1 MKISKEKAR
10 QHYIERIAKAYG
22 HERVKDLLP
31 LQKSK
36 LEASLNRLF
45 EERFENIDDIAQ
57 YIKKNMYKMPNLF
70 INRQQLGDGIEFSGT
85 CVLDEF
91 LSNQVHKSL

>member
-1 MKISKEKAR
+1 MNISKEEAR

-22 HERVKDLLP
+22 HERMKDLLP

-45 EERFENIDDIAQ
+45 EERYENIDDITDAELLGL
-57 YIKKNMYKMPNLF
+57 YEIFLAIIPFDTGELDSKSSEF
-70 INRQQLGDGIEFSGT
+70 IPVFPISG
-85 CVLDEF
+85 
-91 LSNQVHKSL
+91 

>member
-1 MKISKEKAR
+1 MNISKEEAR

-22 HERVKDLLP
+22 HERMKDLLP

-45 EERFENIDDIAQ
+45 EERFENIDDITDAELLGL
-57 YIKKNMYKMPNLF
+57 YEIITEHVMPREFAAIAPLF
-70 INRQQLGDGIEFSGT
+70 YGQKDSDTNNSQ
-85 CVLDEF
+85 
-91 LSNQVHKSL
+91 

>member
-1 MKISKEKAR
+1 MNISKEEAR

-22 HERVKDLLP
+22 HERMKDLLP

-45 EERFENIDDIAQ
+45 EERFENIDGITDAELLGLYEIITEHVMPREFAAIAPIFYGQ
-57 YIKKNMYKMPNLF
+57 KDPDTNNS
-70 INRQQLGDGIEFSGT
+70 Q
-85 CVLDEF
+85 
-91 LSNQVHKSL
+91 

>member
-1 MKISKEKAR
+1 MNISKEEAR

-45 EERFENIDDIAQ
+45 EERYENIDDITDAELLGLCE
-57 YIKKNMYKMPNLF
+57 IITEHVMPREFAAIAPL
-70 INRQQLGDGIEFSGT
+70 FSGQKDSDT
-85 CVLDEF
+85 NN
-91 LSNQVHKSL
+91 SQ